1 LMSLVVKMLKV
12 NQSLL
17 GESTTVPT
25 KDGRLSTLTNLK
37 KLKMMVLIKTSDGTE
52 TDHSTLDPDSQ

>member
-25 KDGRLSTLTNLK
+25 KDGRFSTLTNLK